1 MTDTYVLKAYLW
13 KRNDAKVS
21 GVFLA
26 MSLRVFFF
34 CTILIFWRGNIYD
47 ENVLYLRFASIK
59 HGKIEMGKIG
69 HQFMVNSK
77 YIDVHCSI
85 LPISLFKIFY
95 NKNIFEKKK

>member
-1 MTDTYVLKAYLW
+1 
-13 KRNDAKVS
+13 
-21 GVFLA
+21 
-26 MSLRVFFF
+26 
-34 CTILIFWRGNIYD
+34 
-47 ENVLYLRFASIK
+47 
-59 HGKIEMGKIG
+59 MGKIG